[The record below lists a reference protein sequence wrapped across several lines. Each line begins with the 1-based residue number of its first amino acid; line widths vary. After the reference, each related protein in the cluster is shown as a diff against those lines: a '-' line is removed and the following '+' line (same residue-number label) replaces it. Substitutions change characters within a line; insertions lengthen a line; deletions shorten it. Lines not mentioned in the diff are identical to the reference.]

1 MSVAH
6 GTKYA
11 SVSEEQ
17 LTKYG
22 PRWQVDVAR
31 IRKLADSAT
40 CATEVP
46 PVAVC
51 LAATANIVHR
61 DIWSEKLNLMRSFA
75 SLAVVSTPSRDVSD
89 ITYGLR
95 RSHGGTPGCPLPP
108 SGPHLLEAG
117 EEWRCGTPSGHA
129 RRGQENVAQ
138 SATLMRDIIV
148 HHTSRRIAAL
158 EPEETRLKVS
168 EAWNTEFDGAMVDSE
183 LRWAE
188 AEIQMQ
194 ASCLSVFEAF
204 EARVSDLTNLPFQLG
219 MLVLLRVDQAWLPS
233 MLPPRL
239 MAPSWEYLAACSA
252 PTVLLPDTGDGLGFN
267 DRVLIMNRAAGPAF
281 FRRAWL
287 LEKKTMAERF
297 LSSGEKC
304 FYHAIRSTEEL
315 LRYAL
320 FVERVRVRRFPTFSA
335 TSCCNWR
342 SNCRMRHCFAFCTN
356 THGVGRPHQDALFSR
371 IPYEGHITALHAD
384 AVASGRSRL
393 VVMPRENCPANVVV
407 HDSVFS
413 RLRNL
418 VRASGARLLFGR
430 ELGVAE
436 AVRRVGGPKRHA
448 AQTLC
453 TGGSSFSP
461 SPKLLPDNATRHQV
475 HTVCELPAGWAYHMN
490 YPHEYAFCV
499 YPAPKA
505 ASYQNSLSTTKIHAA
520 NTRKSGS
527 LTSSDFP
534 NVKCRCKFGTIT
546 TAFNHSEVGQCDLL
560 DSHKSKGDSHK

>member
-371 IPYEGHITALHAD
+371 IPYEGHIAVLHAD

-393 VVMPRENCPANVVV
+393 VVMPRDGCPSNIVADDPRFRRNAMTING
-407 HDSVFS
+407 VFG

-418 VRASGARLLFGR
+418 FGR
-430 ELGVAE
+430 QLSVNQA
-436 AVRRVGGPKRHA
+436 ASRVGAPRRHA

-453 TGGSSFSP
+453 TAQSSFSP
-461 SPKLLPDNATRHQV
+461 SPKLLPDNATPSQREK
-475 HTVCELPAGWAYHMN
+475 VCTMPREWAYFMTEP
-490 YPHEYAFCV
+490 YEYAFCV
-499 YPAPKA
+499 YPAPTAK
-505 ASYQNSLSTTKIHAA
+505 SYKDSRRLTKLHRL
-520 NTRKSGS
+520 RKSGLQS
-527 LTSSDFP
+527 TYSFP
-534 NVKCRCKFGTIT
+534 DVQCRCAPGTIT
-546 TAFNHSEVGQCDLL
+546 TARNHSDVGRCELL
-560 DSHKSKGDSHK
+560 QKQ